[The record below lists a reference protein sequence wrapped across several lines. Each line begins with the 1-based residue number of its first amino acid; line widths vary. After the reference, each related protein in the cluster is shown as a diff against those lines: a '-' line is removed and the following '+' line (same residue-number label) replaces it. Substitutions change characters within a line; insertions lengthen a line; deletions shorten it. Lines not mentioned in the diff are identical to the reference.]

1 MKRYIKCAT
10 RQQAVDNVND
20 MFSKFCI
27 YSECI
32 QKADDYARYEL
43 VLPSGKSTT
52 VTVWFKYKRTP
63 VKTNNVKREAV
74 TYNPA
79 EHKIQND
86 GSVLDN
92 NGNVIGEVKILLYK
106 KNKDGDFVYET
117 KRQRDYELEVRCDVG
132 DSHTVELDSEY
143 AYSKC
148 VDILE
153 DRQTI

>member
-10 RQQAVDNVND
+10 RQQAVDNVNN

-27 YSECI
+27 RAECI
-32 QKADDYARYEL
+32 QKADDYARYKL

-63 VKTNNVKREAV
+63 VKTDNVKRQV
-74 TYNPA
+74 VNYNPV
-79 EHKIQND
+79 EHIIQND
-86 GSVLDN
+86 GSVLDS
-92 NGNVIGEVKILLYK
+92 NGNVIGEAKILLYK
-106 KNKDGDFVYET
+106 KNKNGDLVYET

-132 DSHTVELDSEY
+132 DSHTVSLDNEDS
-143 AYSKC
+143 YSKC

-153 DRQTI
+153 DRKTT